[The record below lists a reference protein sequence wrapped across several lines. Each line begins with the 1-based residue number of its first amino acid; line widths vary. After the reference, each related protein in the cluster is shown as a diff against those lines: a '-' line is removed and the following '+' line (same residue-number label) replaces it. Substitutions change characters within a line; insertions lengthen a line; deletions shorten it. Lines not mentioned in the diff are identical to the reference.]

1 MPACNK
7 RLRGAALSLGLALT
21 LALTTVGARADTSDL
36 VSNSAFR
43 VCADPA
49 NMPFS
54 NKAGEGFENRIAEL
68 LATKLELPVAY
79 TWFPQATGF
88 VRRTLTEHRCDV
100 IIGFA
105 QGHELVLNTNHYY
118 VSAYSLVTRA
128 DGPLA
133 GVSHIGDPLLKAHK
147 LGLVAGTPP
156 ADHVA
161 RAGLIGAAKAY
172 PLVVDSRHDNTADRM
187 IADLESGAIDA
198 AFMWGPIAGWKARAA
213 ATPLVVTPLL
223 REEGPPRMFYRVT
236 LGVRFGEDTWKR
248 KLNSLLRRH
257 KAEID
262 AILAEFGVPLV
273 DDFGHAG
280 IAAQ

>member
-1 MPACNK
+1 MPAWSK
-7 RLRGAALSLGLALT
+7 HLGGASLWLALALT
-21 LALTTVGARADTSDL
+21 AVGASADTSDL
-36 VSNSAFR
+36 VSDSAFR

-54 NKAGEGFENRIAEL
+54 NSAGEGFENRIAEL
-68 LATKLELPVAY
+68 LAAKLELPVSY
-79 TWFPQATGF
+79 TWYPQATGF

-100 IIGFA
+100 IMGFA

-133 GVSHIGDPLLKAHK
+133 GIDRIGDPLLKDHA
-147 LGLVAGTPP
+147 LGVVAGTPP
-156 ADHVA
+156 ADHLA
-161 RAGLIGAAKAY
+161 RAGLIAAVRGY

-187 IADLESGAIDA
+187 IADLVNGEIDA
-198 AFMWGPIAGWKARAA
+198 AFMWGPIAGWKAKDA
-213 ATPLVVTPLL
+213 PLPLTVTPLL

-248 KLNSLLRRH
+248 KLNSLLRRN

-262 AILAEFGVPLV
+262 AILAEYGVPLV
-273 DDFGHAG
+273 DDFGAAG
-280 IAAQ
+280 PAAQ

>member
-1 MPACNK
+1 MPACSK
-7 RLRGAALSLGLALT
+7 RLLGAALSLT
-21 LALTTVGARADTSDL
+21 LALTVVGARADTSDL

-54 NKAGEGFENRIAEL
+54 NQIAEL
-68 LATKLELPVAY
+68 LAGKLGLPVAY

-100 IIGFA
+100 IMGFA

-133 GVSHIGDPLLKAHK
+133 SVDHIGDPLLRDHP
-147 LGLVAGTPP
+147 LGVVAGTPP

-161 RAGLIGAAKAY
+161 RAGLLGSVRSY

-198 AFMWGPIAGWKARAA
+198 AFMWGPIAGWKAKGAE
-213 ATPLVVTPLL
+213 TPLVVTPLL
-223 REEGPPRMFYRVT
+223 REEGPPRLFYRVT

-248 KLNSLLRRH
+248 KLNSLLRRN

-262 AILAEFGVPLV
+262 AILAEYGMPLV
-273 DDFGHAG
+273 DDFGQAG
-280 IAAQ
+280 TAAP

>member
-1 MPACNK
+1 MPACNS
-7 RLRGAALSLGLALT
+7 RLRAVALALT
-21 LALTTVGARADTSDL
+21 LALAAAGARADTSDL
-36 VSNSAFR
+36 VSDSAFR

-54 NKAGEGFENRIAEL
+54 NQAGEGFENEIAAL
-68 LATKLELPVAY
+68 LAAKLRLPVAY

-88 VRRTLTEHRCDV
+88 VRRTLAEHRCDV

-118 VSAYSLVTRA
+118 TSAYSLVTRA
-128 DGPLA
+128 DGPLD
-133 GVSHIGDPLLKAHK
+133 GVDSFSDPLLKQHK
-147 LGLVAGTPP
+147 LGVVAGTPP
-156 ADHVA
+156 ADHLA
-161 RAGLIGAAKAY
+161 RAGLIGAVRGY

-213 ATPLVVTPLL
+213 ATPLTVTPLL
-223 REEGPPRMFYRVT
+223 RETLPPRLFYRVT

-262 AILAEFGVPLV
+262 AILARYGVPLI
-273 DDFGHAG
+273 DDFGHTAV
-280 IAAQ
+280 AAP